1 MNNYHCPICESKE
14 YTPIITTYVQMQ
26 EDPRRY
32 TFCKC
37 QNCQTIFLSHPPN
50 KSELDEFYGK
60 DYLPYLGPASW
71 GKFQKFV
78 ALGQKQIDRKR
89 TARVLKAYP
98 NITNSTRVLDFGCG
112 NPSFLNNLQKQTHA
126 QCVGYDIYS
135 FGWKNMMREFSSLE
149 FIEGEVEKLKLS
161 NKFQII
167 TMWHTLEHEFYP
179 NKILNI
185 LHDISSKDAI
195 LIIEVPNYN
204 SLTRKIQKEYWA
216 GYHTPRHSV
225 IYTPKTLE
233 YILKNNGWKITN
245 SKSFGTID
253 SFTIWWLG
261 YFEKRRKTQSLN
273 NIFLQDFFWNF
284 VILKLLLL
292 FIFIWEKFFSFGVMT
307 VVCEKD
313 S

>member
-1 MNNYHCPICESKE
+1 
-14 YTPIITTYVQMQ
+14 
-26 EDPRRY
+26 
-32 TFCKC
+32 
-37 QNCQTIFLSHPPN
+37 
-50 KSELDEFYGK
+50 
-60 DYLPYLGPASW
+60 
-71 GKFQKFV
+71 
-78 ALGQKQIDRKR
+78 
-89 TARVLKAYP
+89 
-98 NITNSTRVLDFGCG
+98 
-112 NPSFLNNLQKQTHA
+112 
-126 QCVGYDIYS
+126 
-135 FGWKNMMREFSSLE
+135 
-149 FIEGEVEKLKLS
+149 
-161 NKFQII
+161 
-167 TMWHTLEHEFYP
+167 MWHTLEHEFYP